1 MIMTNVELTS
11 KIMELVDFALEGDD
25 ITIDLDLLNVYYEGN
40 WLFDYDSTDQEKVL
54 IYTTNNNGTY
64 KLITN
69 RNNPTE
75 EDLRGVSQ
83 VITDSINMVESLIE
97 CRN

>member
-1 MIMTNVELTS
+1 MTNVELTS
-11 KIMELVDFALEGDD
+11 KIMELVDFVLEGDD

-40 WLFDYDSTDQEKVL
+40 WLFDYDSTNQKSVL
-54 IYTTNNNGTY
+54 IYTTNNKGQH
-64 KLITN
+64 KLLIN

-75 EDLRGVSQ
+75 EELEKVSQ
-83 VITDSINMVESLIE
+83 VITDSLNTVESLIE

>member
-1 MIMTNVELTS
+1 MTNVELTN

-40 WLFDYDSTDQEKVL
+40 WLFDYDSTDQNEVL
-54 IYTTNNNGTY
+54 IYTTNNSGTH
-64 KLITN
+64 KLLIN

-75 EDLRGVSQ
+75 KELKKVSQ
-83 VITDSINMVESLIE
+83 MLTDSLNMVEALIE
-97 CRN
+97 SR

>member
-1 MIMTNVELTS
+1 MTNVELTN

-40 WLFDYDSTDQEKVL
+40 WLFDYDSTDQNEVL
-54 IYTTNNNGTY
+54 IYTTNNSGTH
-64 KLITN
+64 KLLIN
-69 RNNPTE
+69 RNNPTQK
-75 EDLRGVSQ
+75 DLKKVSQ
-83 VITDSINMVESLIE
+83 VVTDSLNMVETLIE